1 MIEFQL
7 DGSLATVE
15 AGNGPRFQLPAH
27 ASHSA
32 INNYL
37 RCGKAYELDKLG
49 VRESP
54 AWWLLGGS
62 AVHKATEWLDKD
74 EWDDAPEMA
83 FHQAFADEIETAL
96 KREPNQD
103 AWRKAGYGARAQG
116 YEHWMEQGPR
126 YVKQWA
132 ERVQTWRWVELDV
145 STTLPSGIKVKAY
158 IDRVSRIGNL
168 FEIVDLKTG
177 STRPDSDQQ
186 LGIYS
191 VLLRDYI
198 GGSVAID
205 TRVPVTIQAYNY
217 MFKDDE
223 FYEMDVSNWNIHTL
237 DKMAQEWYSG
247 IESAV
252 FLPNRGKQCGTC
264 GVSAACFLQ
273 SGDTEVTRKYD
284 KLNPNYDEG

>member
-1 MIEFQL
+1 MIEFQRDDDVIVL
-7 DGSLATVE
+7 TGDATRL
-15 AGNGPRFQLPAH
+15 PLPAH

-83 FHQAFADEIETAL
+83 FHQAFADEIEQAL
-96 KREPNQD
+96 KREPDQD

-116 YEHWMEQGPR
+116 YEHWVKQGPL
-126 YVKQWA
+126 YVRQWA
-132 ERVQTWRWVELDV
+132 DYDDVNWSHVEFDV
-145 STTLPSGIKVKAY
+145 STTLPSGIKIKAY
-158 IDRVSRIGNL
+158 VDRVILHVDEWTSSIY
-168 FEIVDLKTG
+168 DLKTG

-191 VLLRDYI
+191 VLVEQKLGR
-198 GGSVAID
+198 
-205 TRVPVTIQAYNY
+205 PVSHAYNY

-237 DKMAQEWYSG
+237 DKMATEWYSG

-284 KLNPNYDEG
+284 KLNPNYNEG

>member
-1 MIEFQL
+1 MIE
-7 DGSLATVE
+7 
-15 AGNGPRFQLPAH
+15 FQLPAH

-32 INNYL
+32 INNFL

-49 VRESP
+49 VTEAP

-83 FHQAFADEIETAL
+83 FHQAFADEIEQAL

-132 ERVQTWRWVELDV
+132 ERGFLWDEVEVDV
-145 STTLPSGIKVKAY
+145 SATLPSGIKIKAY
-158 IDRVSRIGNL
+158 VDRVQLDRSTATWS
-168 FEIVDLKTG
+168 IVDLKTG

-186 LGIYS
+186 LGVYT
-191 VLLRDYI
+191 VLFKQWLARQTKYTNPDFRDPW
-198 GGSVAID
+198 GGWSFTAH
-205 TRVPVTIQAYNY
+205 NY

-284 KLNPNYDEG
+284 KLNPNYNEG

>member
-1 MIEFQL
+1 MIE
-7 DGSLATVE
+7 
-15 AGNGPRFQLPAH
+15 FQLPAH

-49 VRESP
+49 VTEAP

-62 AVHKATEWLDKD
+62 AVHKATEWIDK
-74 EWDDAPEMA
+74 EQWDDAPELA
-83 FHQAFADEIETAL
+83 FFQAFADEMEQAL

-116 YEHWMEQGPR
+116 YEHWIEQGPR

-132 ERVQTWRWVELDV
+132 DRVQTWKWVELDV

-158 IDRVSRIGNL
+158 IDRVSQFGDL
-168 FEIVDLKTG
+168 YEIVDLKTG

-198 GGSVAID
+198 NRSV
-205 TRVPVTIQAYNY
+205 TRNVFKPLTIEASNY

-223 FYEMDVSNWNIHTL
+223 FYPMDVSNWNIHTL
-237 DKMAQEWYSG
+237 DKMATEWYSG

-252 FLPNRGKQCGTC
+252 FLPNRGKQCGNC

-284 KLNPNYDEG
+284 KLNPRHHG